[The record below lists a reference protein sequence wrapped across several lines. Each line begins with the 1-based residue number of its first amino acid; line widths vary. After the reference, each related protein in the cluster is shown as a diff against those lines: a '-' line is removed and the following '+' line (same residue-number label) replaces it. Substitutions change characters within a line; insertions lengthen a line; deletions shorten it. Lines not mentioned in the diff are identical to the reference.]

1 VAESLRLIGVA
12 GKAGAGK
19 DTFYEHVLKPRG
31 FLRWQMTLHSK
42 VWLAATWRYR
52 WSDIFCHK
60 PPEVRKV
67 LVCPRMM
74 STDVDGLRPLASFGE
89 RQVIAQRVA
98 RRLPVFSWAE
108 EDFRGCHPHSLRRCY
123 FSRPELPQVAKGP
136 KRASSPIV

>member
-74 STDVDGLRPLASFGE
+74 STDVDGLICNIDVGALDR
-89 RQVIAQRVA
+89 RQRGSQSLP
-98 RRLPVFSWAE
+98 RLPQHVQGGAE
-108 EDFRGCHPHSLRRCY
+108 EQRGDDHAHQDV
-123 FSRPELPQVAKGP
+123 RPA
-136 KRASSPIV
+136 